1 MAFFIGAKAV
11 LFLLAPMA
19 DEAMH
24 VTRDLIYKPNPAFIF
39 TIFISPTFVITND
52 CLI

>member
-11 LFLLAPMA
+11 LFSSVPTA
-19 DEAMH
+19 DEAVH
-24 VTRDLIYKPNPAFIF
+24 VARELAYKPNPAFIYHLYI
-39 TIFISPTFVITND
+39 TNIVIAND